1 MDTDKWIKTFSIKD
15 IDNEDAKEFEL
26 HNKTMI
32 AIYNIDNNF
41 YATDLFCSHEK
52 VSLCDGFIDG
62 DTVECPLHQG
72 VFKISTGDFVLPYV
86 KNWRD
91 VQPDISHLSA
101 VHWGGL
107 RSAAEIDSEDDRDR
121 LSRLGGFARHALQGR
136 KTSDHHKHERKEQ
149 VYYIFY
155 YVTFGF

>member
-26 HNKTMI
+26 PNKTMI

-72 VFKISTGDFVLPYV
+72 VFKISTGEVLESPPTVSLKTY
-86 KNWRD
+86 KTKIFEDN
-91 VQPDISHLSA
+91 IYI
-101 VHWGGL
+101 
-107 RSAAEIDSEDDRDR
+107 EIE
-121 LSRLGGFARHALQGR
+121 G
-136 KTSDHHKHERKEQ
+136 
-149 VYYIFY
+149 
-155 YVTFGF
+155 